1 MMSNNS
7 SPAKSST
14 ALSKKEDDAQ
24 KTDNEEGLF
33 DIK

>member
-1 MMSNNS
+1 MSKNS
-7 SPAKSST
+7 SIVGAST